1 MWVYRNNLG
10 PAEEGT
16 MRKSI
21 SAAIAAAFLTAAGA
35 ASAAC
40 SPGQAN
46 GCVNLDLAPK
56 VSQDIVGTKPL
67 SPRPKAAPAGAAKVP
82 YTGVTVGFSDK
93 VRRAP
98 EIGYRWALD

>member
-1 MWVYRNNLG
+1 
-10 PAEEGT
+10 
-16 MRKSI
+16 MRMGI
-21 SAAIAAAFLTAAGA
+21 SAAIAAALLAAAGA

-56 VSQDIVGTKPL
+56 VSQDIVGTEPL
-67 SPRPKAAPAGAAKVP
+67 SPRAKAAPASVEKKP

>member
-1 MWVYRNNLG
+1 
-10 PAEEGT
+10 
-16 MRKSI
+16 MRMGI
-21 SAAIAAAFLTAAGA
+21 SAAIAVALLATAGA

-40 SPGQAN
+40 PPGQAV

-56 VSQDIVGTKPL
+56 VSQDIVGAEPL
-67 SPRPKAAPAGAAKVP
+67 SPRPKAAPSSAAKVP